1 LRAWGTERSTLASKR
16 CAMSNEKPAGFE
28 EKLERI
34 DAIVRELESGNV
46 KLDRAIELFKEG
58 KALVAQCEALL
69 KSSQEQIDAAMGPSP
84 SSG

>member
-1 LRAWGTERSTLASKR
+1 MNSEEPRS
-16 CAMSNEKPAGFE
+16 FE

-58 KALVAQCEALL
+58 KALVAQCETLL
-69 KSSQEQIDAAMGPSP
+69 KSSQEQIDAAMGPSNSP
-84 SSG
+84 G

>member
-1 LRAWGTERSTLASKR
+1 
-16 CAMSNEKPAGFE
+16 MSSDGPQTFE

-58 KALVAQCEALL
+58 KVLAAQCEALL
-69 KSSQEQIDAAMGPSP
+69 KSSQEQIDAAMGPSTD
-84 SSG
+84 SG

>member
-1 LRAWGTERSTLASKR
+1 MNSEGPRT
-16 CAMSNEKPAGFE
+16 FE

-69 KSSQEQIDAAMGPSP
+69 KSSQEQIDAAMGDASR
-84 SSG
+84 

>member
-1 LRAWGTERSTLASKR
+1 MNSEEPRS
-16 CAMSNEKPAGFE
+16 FE

-34 DAIVRELESGNV
+34 DAIVRELEGNV

-69 KSSQEQIDAAMGPSP
+69 KSSQEQIDAAMGPSS

>member
-1 LRAWGTERSTLASKR
+1 MLASKR

-34 DAIVRELESGNV
+34 DAIVRELESGV

-58 KALVAQCEALL
+58 KTLAAECEAEL
-69 KSSQEQIDAAMGPSP
+69 KSSQAIIDAAMGPSTG
-84 SSG
+84 SG

>member
-1 LRAWGTERSTLASKR
+1 MNSEEPRS
-16 CAMSNEKPAGFE
+16 FE

-58 KALVAQCEALL
+58 KALVAQCETLL
-69 KSSQEQIDAAMGPSP
+69 KSSQEQIDAAMGPST
-84 SSG
+84 G

>member
-1 LRAWGTERSTLASKR
+1 MNSEEPRS
-16 CAMSNEKPAGFE
+16 FE

-58 KALVAQCEALL
+58 KALVAQCETLL
-69 KSSQEQIDAAMGPSP
+69 KSSQEQIDAAMGPSTN
-84 SSG
+84 SG